1 MGEGEGARAESALSL
16 VLVPVQGWT
25 VGWGR
30 ADMQSL
36 SLMGPAIST
45 AFMVKTHFELQPVQ
59 KALVQCGL
67 IKVLTFYR
75 PVFHFQ
81 DDFMSPRIAHYSVP
95 VLKVP
100 KSL

>member
-1 MGEGEGARAESALSL
+1 MGEGEGARAESALGL
-16 VLVPVQGWT
+16 VLMPVQGWT

-30 ADMQSL
+30 ADKQSL

-59 KALVQCGL
+59 KAPVQFGL

-75 PVFHFQ
+75 PVFQ